1 MTPGI
6 QVVAVGI
13 EKSDLILEITDDWP
27 CLELGGRT
35 QDWQI
40 SL

>member
-1 MTPGI
+1 MTPGMR
-6 QVVAVGI
+6 VAAVGI
-13 EKSDLILEITDDWP
+13 GKNDLILEITDGWP
-27 CLELGGRT
+27 CLILGGRT